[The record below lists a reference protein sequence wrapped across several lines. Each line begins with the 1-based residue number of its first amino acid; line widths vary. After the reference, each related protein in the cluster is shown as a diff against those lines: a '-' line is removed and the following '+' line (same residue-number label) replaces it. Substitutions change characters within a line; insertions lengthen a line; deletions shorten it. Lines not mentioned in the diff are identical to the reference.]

1 MSGHYHLLIE
11 TNEATLSRGM
21 KFINSGYNQAFNRW
35 HRRVAHFFQGR
46 LKSIMVKRDRHLLE
60 LARYVVLN
68 PVRAQMVISAN
79 DWPWSSYSVTAG
91 FV

>member
-11 TNEATLSRGM
+11 TNEATLARGM
-21 KFINSGYNQAFNRW
+21 KFINSGYNQAFNHR
-35 HRRVAHFFQGR
+35 HRRVAHIFQGQF
-46 LKSIMVKRDRHLLE
+46 KSIKIERDRHLLE
-60 LARYVVLN
+60 LARYVVSN

-79 DWPWSSYSVTAG
+79 DWPWSNYSVTAG